1 MSARSG
7 KRISIPD
14 RFERLGNSSVT
25 GVIGFRVTPSCRIA
39 DPDLLLKGILS
50 ARCCHMNAIARA
62 MYRAPDGD
70 LAETTFF
77 DFIRDHPENRDL
89 IEQFIREGFTLTGVI
104 LRERAFDGTER
115 YFMTNLQGSV
125 RADRLTS
132 IWGMKTDITEW
143 KSAEISLR
151 EREERYR
158 LTLDSLSDM
167 VHVIDRSFRII
178 LANTATRSAI
188 LEYSP
193 GIDTIDGSNLFHCFP
208 FLENRIRD
216 EYLRV
221 MLTHQPLRTVELT
234 RVNDHEIWT
243 ETHKFPV
250 MDDARRLFGV
260 ITIIR
265 DITSIKRSEE
275 ALLHAERRYRDLVEN
290 LEDALYQVNRDGVI
304 EFISPAIHAITGH
317 TPDEVRGCHFI
328 DFIVESEREEVGSF
342 FLSLKERIKVSR
354 RFHVLRKDGSI
365 CPIRAS
371 LRAIIENDEYL
382 GVRGVIEDM
391 TDQVKVEQEKERL
404 HQQLVRSQ
412 KLEEIGILA
421 GGIAHDFNNLLTV
434 IQGHNQL
441 AMMDLSEHH
450 PAHAELRHIHQ
461 TLTRASNL
469 TRQLLIFSR
478 KESVQF
484 RPLNL
489 NATIQNM
496 LKMIRRMIPENI
508 EIRTELND
516 QPWLL
521 FGDEGT
527 IEQVVLN
534 ICVNARD
541 AMPDGGTLIISTDA
555 VVLTDAD
562 CTRYPMA
569 SPGNFT
575 RITFTDSGVGISAG
589 NLERIFDPFFTTKEK
604 GKGTGLGLSI
614 VYGIVKQHGGWLR
627 VNSDPGRGARF
638 EVFFPA
644 GQAVSAPPPVD
655 ESPYT
660 VLRGASER
668 ILLIEDDASVRQL
681 LQRILDKHNYTVYT
695 AETIERAREILEQEQ
710 GRFDLLFTDV
720 VLPDGNGI
728 VFAREMRKRYPE
740 LPVLCGSGYPA
751 KVAQIPESER
761 SQFRILLK
769 PYRLTELL
777 QEIHQRIK
785 RAGR

>member
-1 MSARSG
+1 LARNG
-7 KRISIPD
+7 KRIGIPG
-14 RFERLGNSSVT
+14 RLERVSDSSVT
-25 GVIGFRVTPSCRIA
+25 GVIGFRLAPSCRVT
-39 DPDLLLKGILS
+39 DSDLLRKAILS
-50 ARCCHMNAIARA
+50 ARCCYMNAAART
-62 MYRAPDGD
+62 MYRAPEGD
-70 LAETTFF
+70 FPETTFF
-77 DFIRDHPENRDL
+77 NFVLDFPENQEI
-89 IEQFIREGFTLTGVI
+89 IEQFIRDQFTLAGAV
-104 LRERAFDGTER
+104 LRERAFDGSER
-115 YFMTNLQGSV
+115 YFITSLQGIH
-125 RADRLTS
+125 RADRLTA
-132 IWGMKTDITEW
+132 IWGTKTDITEW
-143 KSAEISLR
+143 KVSEMALR

-158 LTLDSLSDM
+158 LTIDSLSDM
-167 VHVIDRSFRII
+167 VHVVDRSFRII
-178 LANTATRSAI
+178 LANTATRRAI
-188 LEYSP
+188 REYNP
-193 GIDTIDGSNLFHCFP
+193 EIDTIDGSNLFHCFP
-208 FLENRIRD
+208 FLDNRIRD

-221 MLTHQPLRTVELT
+221 MLTHLPLRTMEST
-234 RVNDHEIWT
+234 RVRDLDIWT

-250 MDDARRLFGV
+250 MDDAQRLFGV

-265 DITSIKRSEE
+265 DITAIKRGEE
-275 ALLHAERRYRDLVEN
+275 ALLNAERQYRDLVEN

-304 EFISPAIHAITGH
+304 EFISPAIHAITGY
-317 TPDEVRGCHFI
+317 TPEEARGHHFLE
-328 DFIVESEREEVGSF
+328 FIPESEREEVISF
-342 FLSLKERIKVSR
+342 FQSLKERMKVSR
-354 RFHVLRKDGSI
+354 RFHVVRKDGST

-371 LRAIIENDEYL
+371 LRAIIENGEYL

-421 GGIAHDFNNLLTV
+421 GGIAHDFNNMLTV

-450 PAHAELRHIHQ
+450 PAHAELRHIQQ

-484 RPLNL
+484 RTLNL

-516 QPWLL
+516 QPWTLL
-521 FGDEGT
+521 GDEGT
-527 IEQVVLN
+527 IEQVILN

-541 AMPDGGTLIISTDA
+541 AMPEGGTLIISTDA

-562 CTRYPMA
+562 CRRYPMA
-569 SPGNFT
+569 SPGNFS
-575 RITFTDSGVGISAG
+575 RITFTDSGVGISAQ

-627 VNSDPGRGARF
+627 VNSELGQGSRF

-644 GQAVSAPPPVD
+644 GKAISTSAPVD
-655 ESPYT
+655 ESPEKM
-660 VLRGASER
+660 LRGTSER

-681 LQRILDKHNYTVYT
+681 LQRILDKHDYTVF
-695 AETIERAREILEQEQ
+695 AADTIERAREILDQEQ

-785 RAGR
+785 RARA